1 MGNYM
6 IWGGH
11 GYGWIIWIIAL
22 FVIIWIVIRIANA
35 GQNRRTDCSGES
47 PLDIIKKRYAR
58 GEISKEEFEQMKKDL
73 K

>member
-22 FVIIWIVIRIANA
+22 FVIIWIVIKIANT
-35 GQNRRTDCSGES
+35 GQNRKTDSSGES

>member
-35 GQNRRTDCSGES
+35 GQNRRTDSSGET
-47 PLDIIKKRYAR
+47 PQDIIKKRYAR